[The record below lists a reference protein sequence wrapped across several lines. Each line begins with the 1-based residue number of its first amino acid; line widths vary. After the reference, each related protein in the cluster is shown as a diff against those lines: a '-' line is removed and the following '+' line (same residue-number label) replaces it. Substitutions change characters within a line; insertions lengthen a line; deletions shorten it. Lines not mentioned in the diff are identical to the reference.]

1 MAMRRGGSAQ
11 DDEEAELNM
20 TPMLDV
26 VFILL
31 IFFIV
36 TAVFVKE
43 PGIEVDRPE
52 LTNIDRVKPTI
63 LVAVSRDDE
72 IWVNKRLYSTRDLK
86 PALESL
92 RAENPKAQAIVQGDV
107 DAKYSI
113 VHEVMQ
119 TFSEVGIDVQFVSAV
134 D

>member
-1 MAMRRGGSAQ
+1 MAMRRGGSSQ

-43 PGIEVDRPE
+43 PGIEVERPE

-63 LVAVSRDDE
+63 LVAVSADDE
-72 IWVNKRLYSTRDLK
+72 IWVNKRQYTPRDLK

-92 RAENPKAQAIVQGDV
+92 RAENPKAEAIVQGDI

-113 VHEVMQ
+113 VHEVMK
-119 TFSEVGIDVQFVSAV
+119 TLTEVGINVQYVSSA

>member
-43 PGIEVDRPE
+43 PGIEVVRPE

-72 IWVNKRLYSTRDLK
+72 IWVNKRLYTTRDLK

-92 RAENPKAQAIVQGDV
+92 RAENPKAEAIVQGDI

-119 TFSEVGIDVQFVSAV
+119 TLTEVGIDVQFVSAE